1 MIIVGKE
8 ELVTA
13 YEKAGKDLHFLI
25 SRGVLQGPEFNRLQN
40 ILKFFMEELAKYEE
54 EE

>member
-1 MIIVGKE
+1 MTKE
-8 ELVTA
+8 DLLAA
-13 YEKAGKDLHFLI
+13 YEQAGKDLHFLI
-25 SRGVLQGPEFNRLQN
+25 SRGIIQGPEFNRLQK